1 MEKAYHAISD
11 EYLYVVDKSKKK
23 LRALIAEKNCAL
35 IMVCHAWHG
44 TGTFDVKS
52 KIGGPFSTIWNPE
65 ALGHG
70 ANAGLVIAVNLLEP
84 IKEQFSILSYADFYQ
99 LASVVAVEVTGDAE
113 IPFYPGRQNKTESP
127 KEGRSPD
134 VTKGSS
140 HLWDVF
146 GHMGL
151 GDKEIV
157 ALFGAH
163 ILGRCHKDRSSFEGA
178 WTENPLRSDNSYF
191 KELVASEREGLL
203 QLPSDKALVE
213 DPKFCPF
220 VELYA
225 QDEDA
230 FFCDYVE
237 SHMQLS
243 DLVVSAEHEAKE
255 EDDALF
261 ASSYGLYHMRIKLP
275 DNLDANG
282 IKAELKDGVLK
293 IRVSK
298 LEGAKQKHQVQIEQ
312 DCL

>member
-1 MEKAYHAISD
+1 MGKAYHAVND
-11 EYLYVVDKSKKK
+11 EYLYAVDKSKKK
-23 LRALIAEKNCAL
+23 LRALIAEKNCAS
-35 IMVCHAWHG
+35 IMVHHAWHG

-65 ALGHG
+65 ALAHG
-70 ANAGLVIAVNLLEP
+70 ANSGLVIAVNLLEP

-99 LASVVAVEVTGDAE
+99 LAGVVAVEVTGGAE
-113 IPFYPGRQNKTESP
+113 IPFYPRRQNKTESP
-127 KEGRSPD
+127 KE
-134 VTKGSS
+134 
-140 HLWDVF
+140 
-146 GHMGL
+146 
-151 GDKEIV
+151 

-163 ILGRCHKDRSSFEGA
+163 TLGRCHKDRSGFEGA
-178 WTENPLRSDNSYF
+178 WTENPLRFDNSYF

-203 QLPSDKALVE
+203 QLPSNKALVE

-255 EDDALF
+255 DDDALF

-282 IKAELKDGVLK
+282 VKAELKDGVLK
-293 IRVSK
+293 I
-298 LEGAKQKHQVQIEQ
+298 
-312 DCL
+312 